1 MDNTKFLEQVAEI
14 MATVPK
20 GNSHT
25 VEIKLSIKF
34 DEMDGTAEQS
44 AMIAMDSLD
53 EWADGHAFE
62 MDATVIELK

>member
-25 VEIKLSIKF
+25 IEIKLSIKF

-44 AMIAMDSLD
+44 AMIALEFLD

>member
-1 MDNTKFLEQVAEI
+1 MDNTKFLQEVAKI
-14 MATVPK
+14 MATIPK

-44 AMIAMDSLD
+44 AMIAMELLD
-53 EWADGHAFE
+53 EWADDHAFE
-62 MDATVIELK
+62 MNAEVIDLK